1 MNSLKAVFCT
11 VSGVL
16 GVILQVLFGGWTE
29 DMVTL
34 IIVMSIDFILGLLIA
49 GLFGKS
55 PKSESGRVS
64 SKSCFLGLCK
74 KCTMLL
80 FVLIAHRLD
89 ISLGTAY
96 IKSAAVIAFIVNEL
110 ISIVENAGLIGIPMP
125 RVITKAIDLLKN
137 KEEDESA

>member
-1 MNSLKAVFCT
+1 MNNIKAILCVASGT
-11 VSGVL
+11 VGV
-16 GVILQVLFGGWTE
+16 VLQALFGGWTE
-29 DMVTL
+29 DMITL
-34 IIVMSIDFILGLLIA
+34 IIVMSIDFMLGLLVA

-55 PKSESGRVS
+55 PKSENGHIS

-89 ISLGTAY
+89 ISLGTDY
-96 IKSAAVIAFIVNEL
+96 IKTATVIGFIVNEL

-125 RVITKAIDLLKN
+125 KIIKKAIDLLKD
-137 KEEDESA
+137 KEDKSNA